1 MTKTRIRLADHQ
13 DIEQLIEL
21 EEQSFASDRIS
32 RRSWRALSKS
42 ASAIVLV
49 AEAGAMVVGSAV
61 ILMRKRSQ
69 IARLYSIAVK
79 CGCQRSGIGHLLTN
93 EVSRAATAHGCT
105 EVRLESRI
113 DNVRAHALFRAL
125 GYTPFGA
132 PIRDYYAD
140 GASAI
145 RFRKQLRPDIA
156 TKAAGRNADNSNIDW
171 NQAPP
176 G

>member
-1 MTKTRIRLADHQ
+1 
-13 DIEQLIEL
+13 
-21 EEQSFASDRIS
+21 
-32 RRSWRALSKS
+32 
-42 ASAIVLV
+42 
-49 AEAGAMVVGSAV
+49 MVVGSAV

-79 CGCQRSGIGHLLTN
+79 SGCQRSGIGHLLTN

>member
-1 MTKTRIRLADHQ
+1 
-13 DIEQLIEL
+13 
-21 EEQSFASDRIS
+21 
-32 RRSWRALSKS
+32 
-42 ASAIVLV
+42 
-49 AEAGAMVVGSAV
+49 MVVGSAV

-79 CGCQRSGIGHLLTN
+79 SGCQRSGIGHLLTN
-93 EVSRAATAHGCT
+93 EVSRAVTAHGCT

-132 PIRDYYAD
+132 PIRNYYAD
-140 GASAI
+140 GASVI

-156 TKAAGRNADNSNIDW
+156 TKAAVRKADNSNIDW

>member
-1 MTKTRIRLADHQ
+1 
-13 DIEQLIEL
+13 
-21 EEQSFASDRIS
+21 
-32 RRSWRALSKS
+32 
-42 ASAIVLV
+42 
-49 AEAGAMVVGSAV
+49 MVVGSAV

-79 CGCQRSGIGHLLTN
+79 SGCQRSGIGHLLTY
-93 EVSRAATAHGCT
+93 EVSRAAAAHGCT

>member
-1 MTKTRIRLADHQ
+1 
-13 DIEQLIEL
+13 
-21 EEQSFASDRIS
+21 
-32 RRSWRALSKS
+32 
-42 ASAIVLV
+42 
-49 AEAGAMVVGSAV
+49 MVVGSAV

-79 CGCQRSGIGHLLTN
+79 SGCQRSGIGHLLTN
-93 EVSRAATAHGCT
+93 EVSRAATAHGCI

-113 DNVRAHALFRAL
+113 DNVRAHALFRTL

-132 PIRDYYAD
+132 PIRNYYAD

-145 RFRKQLRPDIA
+145 RFRKQLRPSIS
-156 TKAAGRNADNSNIDW
+156 TKAVVRKADNSNIDW
-171 NQAPP
+171 IQAPP